1 MKFRQPFPAL
11 SILIAT
17 VIDRRTLFNP
27 LYDEF
32 LKQVRETGF
41 QETEVLFEE
50 DNKEISIG
58 AKRQK
63 LLNRAKGEYIVF
75 FDSDDLPK
83 SYYIKEILEA
93 IRKNQGVHCIG
104 FEIAMTSDGINPQLC
119 CHSLKYKNWGSGV
132 DGYDYVRNVTHF
144 NPVRRELALSV
155 GFKDV
160 RYGEDKIYSD
170 SVTSICKTEVFIP
183 KVLFDYR
190 YTTHQPFNEK
200 YGIK

>member
-1 MKFRQPFPAL
+1 MKFNHTPKL

-17 VIDRRTLFNP
+17 VVDRRSLFDP

-32 LKQVRETGF
+32 LKQIREAGF
-41 QETEVLFEE
+41 QETQVIFEE

-63 LLNRAKGEYIVF
+63 LLERADSEYIVF

-83 SYYIKEILEA
+83 PYYVKEILSA
-93 IRKNQGVHCIG
+93 ITKNKGVDCIG
-104 FEIAMTSDGINPQLC
+104 FEIAMTSDGINPQVC
-119 CHSLKYKNWGSGV
+119 CHSLKYKQWDSGI
-132 DGYDYVRNVTHF
+132 DNYDYVRNVTHF
-144 NPVRRELALSV
+144 NPVKRSLALEV
-155 GFKDV
+155 GFRDM
-160 RYGEDKIYSD
+160 RYGEDKVYSD
-170 SVTSICKTEVFIP
+170 AITALCQTEVFIP
-183 KVLFDYR
+183 KVMFDYR